1 MATVLSIM
9 MLTAIALVAG
19 AFYLW
24 RRGAS
29 RLQIVLML
37 VMAAVMIVNVAIWT
51 MPGAD
56 NAPPLAKQPR

>member
-9 MLTAIALVAG
+9 MLAAIALVAG

-29 RLQIVLML
+29 RLQVALML
-37 VMAAVMIVNVAIWT
+37 VMAAVIGANIVILT
-51 MPGAD
+51 LPGGG
-56 NAPPLAKQPR
+56 NAPPMQQTLR